1 MIAVSLKRPV
11 TVAMVV
17 AALVVFGVKSYTEL
31 GRDLMPD
38 IAYPSLT
45 VMTRYEGA
53 APQEVEEFITK
64 PLESSLSTVR
74 GKRKIN
80 SISREGMSLIT
91 IEFEWGHEMKFA
103 TLHVREKLD
112 NVRFQPTFPQD
123 AERPNILRWDPS
135 AKPIVGLAITANAPL
150 LELRDMVQ
158 DVIKPRLEQL
168 DGIAFAQISGDIER
182 VIDVEINRE
191 KMVLYGLD
199 IETIKNAIDA
209 ANANI
214 PGGTIKKGRYRY
226 SLRTLGEFR
235 EVEEINNVVVAR
247 RNGSEILVSDVAV
260 VHDTAKDRDAQTTV
274 DGVEGLGLLVY
285 KESGANTI
293 RSTESVKKLIETLNA
308 EFGGGSRALRVVLAF
323 EEAKFISQALNN
335 VWVSLIFGGFFA
347 FLVLVLFLS
356 DLKSPFFIFVSI
368 PIAIIV
374 TLVLMYFFGLS
385 LNIMSLGGLALGVG
399 MLVDNSIVVL
409 ENIYRYREE
418 GNAPLDAAFKGARE
432 VAMPVAAST
441 LTTVAVFFP
450 IVYIQ
455 GVAGALFGEQALTV
469 TFSLA
474 SSLVVSLTVLPLLT
488 AVTSLLKG
496 RDSLPGRLV
505 PIERLDAKAYP
516 RGLVFWK
523 WWEYAICFL
532 LLALVAGYFKS
543 DWLNFGIAA
552 GILFILPTA
561 LLLLKWVARFG
572 IAWLFQAV
580 AFLFLSLHNFVQWV
594 LDTAILP
601 VFNAAYAGFEHLYH
615 AVLAWA
621 LERKFVVLLLSIGL
635 MVLTWQ
641 MGSELKQELMP
652 KAATGQFT
660 IDTKLLPGTSLEI
673 TTGVVE
679 QVEALLKNEESVALV
694 FSQIGASE
702 ANLSQLLKDSGTNTA
717 QISVRLREQDATLA
731 EVRRLSD
738 LVRGF
743 AVDIPGMKVE
753 VEESSSSMEDLLA
766 SEGGGGL
773 VVQIEAETFDLLY
786 EANQA
791 VLRGLQQDQTLQDVK
806 TTLTRDFPQMRIALR
821 RDRIDHYGFEI
832 RQIGEFLSGGM
843 RGALATQFKE
853 FDRSID
859 VRVRFSEEDRE
870 DFEEVL
876 KTRLVSSSGISV
888 PLAEFLEV
896 TVEQTTKEIRRVNQ
910 RRVALVSAN
919 IGALKIS
926 DVLPRAEAMLDA
938 LELPPSVSVKLA
950 GEKEGIDASFK
961 QLLNALLLSAALVYM
976 IMAAQFESL
985 RFPFVVIFTVPM
997 GLVGTVLILSLT
1009 GTSINIMSLIGLI
1022 VLTGIVV
1029 NDAIVKVDFINQ
1041 ARGEGMTLRGAVMEA
1056 SKVRL
1061 RPILMTTATTVLA
1074 LIPMAFGFVPWLMN
1088 TDFIHPLVLWADE
1101 WALAYSLPLLSELF
1115 SPRGAEIQQPLAL
1128 VVIGGL
1134 SLATMLTLILIPVLY
1149 ETLAAA
1155 DKTEPASIDDA
1166 AVEEAHP

>member
-17 AALVVFGVKSYTEL
+17 AALLVFGVKSYTEL

-74 GKRKIN
+74 GKRKIS

-112 NVRFQPTFPQD
+112 NVRFQPSFPQD

-135 AKPIVGLAITANAPL
+135 AKPIVGLAITADAPL

-182 VIDVEINRE
+182 VIDVEIDRE

-199 IETIKNAIDA
+199 IDAVKNAIDA

-226 SLRTLGEFR
+226 SLRTLGEFNQ
-235 EVEEINNVVVAR
+235 VGEINEVVVAR

-293 RSTESVKKLIETLNA
+293 RSTAAVKDLIVTLNK
-308 EFGGGSRALRVVLAF
+308 EFGGGTRDLRVVLAF

-335 VWVSLIFGGFFA
+335 VWSSLIFGGFFA
-347 FLVLVLFLS
+347 FLVLVLFLA

-418 GNAPLDAAFKGARE
+418 GESPLDAAFKGARE

-450 IVYIQ
+450 IVYIK

-488 AVTSLLKG
+488 AVASLLKG
-496 RDSLPGRLV
+496 RDSLPGRLT
-505 PIERLDAKAYP
+505 PLEKLDAAAYP
-516 RGLVFWK
+516 RGFVFWK
-523 WWEYAICFL
+523 WWEYVICFL
-532 LLALVAGYFKS
+532 TLALVAGYFKS
-543 DWLNFGIAA
+543 DWPKFLMLAVG
-552 GILFILPTA
+552 LFLLPTA
-561 LLLLKWVARFG
+561 LLILKWVARFG
-572 IAWLFQAV
+572 LSWLFQAI
-580 AFLFLSLHNFVQWV
+580 AFTFVSLHNFVQWI
-594 LDTAILP
+594 LNTAILP
-601 VFNAAYAGFEHLYH
+601 VFNAAYSGFEHLYH
-615 AVLAWA
+615 RLLLWA
-621 LERKFVVLLLSIGL
+621 LDRKLIVFLLTVAL
-635 MVLTWQ
+635 VALTYQ
-641 MGSELKQELMP
+641 MGRDLKQELMP

-660 IDTKLLPGTSLEI
+660 IDAKLLPGTALEI
-673 TTGVVE
+673 TAGVIE
-679 QVEALLKNEESVALV
+679 QVESLLKQEETVALV

-717 QISVRLREQDATLA
+717 QISVRLREQDATLV
-731 EVRRLSD
+731 EVRRLAE

-743 AVDIPGMKVE
+743 AADIPGMKVE
-753 VEESSSSMEDLLA
+753 FEESNSSMEDLLA
-766 SEGGGGL
+766 SGGGGGL
-773 VVQIEAETFDLLY
+773 VVQIEAETFDALY
-786 EANQA
+786 DANRSVFD
-791 VLRGLQQDQTLQDVK
+791 VLAADEMLKDVK

-859 VRVRFSEEDRE
+859 VRVRFSENDRE
-870 DFEEVL
+870 DFEKVL
-876 KTRLVSSSGISV
+876 QTRLVSPAGISV
-888 PLAEFLEV
+888 PLSEFLDV
-896 TVEQTTKEIRRVNQ
+896 AVEQTTKEIRRVNQ

-919 IGALKIS
+919 IGAQKIS
-926 DVLPRAEAMLDA
+926 DVLPRVEASLAELT
-938 LELPPSVSVKLA
+938 LPPSVQVRMA
-950 GEKEGIDASFK
+950 GEKEGIDASFE
-961 QLLNALLLSAALVYM
+961 QLLKALVLSALLVYM

-997 GLVGTVLILSLT
+997 GLVGTVLILNLT
-1009 GTSINIMSLIGLI
+1009 GTSVNIMSLIGLI

-1041 ARGEGMTLRGAVMEA
+1041 SRTEGLGLREAVLAA

-1074 LIPMAFGFVPWLMN
+1074 LIPMAFGFVPWFMN
-1088 TDFIHPLVLWADE
+1088 TAPIRPLVLWADSI
-1101 WALAYSLPLLSELF
+1101 AAHYALPLISELF

-1134 SLATMLTLILIPVLY
+1134 SLATLLTLILIPVLY
-1149 ETLAAA
+1149 ETLAAGKREA
-1155 DKTEPASIDDA
+1155 VAAEE
-1166 AVEEAHP
+1166 AVEEALS